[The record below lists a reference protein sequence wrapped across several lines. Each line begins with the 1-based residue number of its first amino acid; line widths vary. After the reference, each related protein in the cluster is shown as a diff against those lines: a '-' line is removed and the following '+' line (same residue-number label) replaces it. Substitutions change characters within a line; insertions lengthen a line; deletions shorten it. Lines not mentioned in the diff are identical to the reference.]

1 MKKTVTTTALAVVLL
16 GALAACNTDKPKAA
30 STPTASHASAS
41 SSPTKAAKT
50 TAPAKA
56 GATATPAAK
65 KPATAQARKQA
76 AVILEQE
83 DQDFRDFLAQGE
95 KAVGT
100 PQWPAWNQK
109 AIVGL
114 DMKQTAFSKADA
126 LFTADNEPADLLEQ
140 WREDNGEAD
149 SGITRFANDT
159 GPELTAASR
168 KDASDVLT
176 LLEKADKDAEKIA
189 NGS

>member
-1 MKKTVTTTALAVVLL
+1 MQHRQAEGRQHPRDHARL
-16 GALAACNTDKPKAA
+16 GQQQPDEGRQDHRARESRRDRHA
-30 STPTASHASAS
+30 PT
-41 SSPTKAAKT
+41 
-50 TAPAKA
+50 
-56 GATATPAAK
+56 AK
-65 KPATAQARKQA
+65 KPRPLARRQA

-126 LFTADNEPADLLEQ
+126 QFTADNEPTDLLEQ
-140 WREDNGEAD
+140 WREDDGEAD
-149 SGITRFANDT
+149 
-159 GPELTAASR
+159 
-168 KDASDVLT
+168 
-176 LLEKADKDAEKIA
+176 
-189 NGS
+189 